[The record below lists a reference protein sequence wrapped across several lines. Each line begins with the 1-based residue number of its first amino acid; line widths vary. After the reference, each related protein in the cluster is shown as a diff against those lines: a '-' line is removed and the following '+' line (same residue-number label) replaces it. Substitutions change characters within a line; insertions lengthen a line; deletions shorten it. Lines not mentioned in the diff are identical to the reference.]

1 MSDNTLTL
9 KTIGSLLQ
17 EQFYIPAYQRG
28 YRWKEQQVTDLLDDI
43 KEYYLNSRNNTDE
56 SFYCLQPIVVKQKDD
71 KTWEV
76 VDGQQRLTTIY
87 IILTCLSE
95 SNNEK
100 NISRYHIS
108 YETRGDSAQFL
119 KNIKPTQHENN
130 IDFFHIYKAKK
141 AVESWFKSQEE
152 IDKYESIQTPLLN
165 LNNKS
170 VKVIWYEL
178 GDFEKSTEVFSRLN
192 IGKIP
197 LVNAELVKALFLKA
211 SNFYLPST
219 SDDKNLHHL
228 QNLKQLTISQ
238 EWDSIEKSFQDDAF
252 WYFLNNDD
260 LESNRIELLLNLYAT
275 SLDNTGI
282 EDSDKLKIF
291 LLFNN
296 LFNANEVNVAQEWL
310 NIKRLFMT
318 LEEWFNDRELFHL
331 IGFLITEGIKI
342 NSIITI
348 SQKSQ
353 DKRDFR
359 KKLIS
364 EIFELSFDHKSYTTL
379 SNEETQ
385 QRINHHLSSELTYD
399 TKSLKE
405 LRRILL
411 LFNIVSLLSNS
422 KSNSRFQFDR
432 FKRESWDVEH
442 IRSVTSDMPDNINSQ
457 KSWLKDVKDYL
468 KHSQID
474 AKDVTDNNN
483 ETSSINNDISQIL
496 QAKTFN
502 QKSFEN
508 IYKHII
514 KLYDP
519 NDEEIVDNSIGN
531 LTLLD
536 SHTNRSYKNSIFPI
550 KRKHIIELDKK
561 AIYVP
566 LCTKNVFLK
575 YYSTDIDKMLYWNS
589 NDRDDHQEAMIN
601 TMTEFF
607 TKSGA
612 Q

>member
-1 MSDNTLTL
+1 MSDNILTL

-17 EQFYIPAYQRG
+17 EKFYIPAYQRG

-71 KTWEV
+71 KSWEV

-87 IILTCLSE
+87 IILTCLLE
-95 SNNEK
+95 ANNEE
-100 NISRYHIS
+100 NISRYRIS
-108 YETRGDSAQFL
+108 YETRKDSARFL
-119 KNIKPTQHENN
+119 KNIEPAEHENN
-130 IDFFHIYKAKK
+130 IDFFHIYEAKK
-141 AVESWFKSQEE
+141 AVESWFKRQKE

-165 LNNKS
+165 LDNKS

-178 GDFEKSTEVFSRLN
+178 GDFEKPTEVFSRLN
-192 IGKIP
+192 IGKIL

-211 SNFYLPST
+211 NNFYLPST
-219 SDDKNLHHL
+219 SNDKNILHL
-228 QNLKQLTISQ
+228 QNIKQLTISQ

-275 SLDNTGI
+275 RLDSTDI
-282 EDSDKLKIF
+282 EDSDKFKTF

-296 LFNANEVNVAQEWL
+296 LFNNDEVNVAQEWL

-331 IGFLITEGIKI
+331 IGFLISEGVKI
-342 NSIITI
+342 NSIIKI
-348 SQKSQ
+348 SQNSQ
-353 DKRDFR
+353 DKRGFR
-359 KKLIS
+359 KKLIN
-364 EIFELSFDHKSYTTL
+364 EIFDLSFDHKSYTTL
-379 SNEETQ
+379 YNDEIEQHISSY
-385 QRINHHLSSELTYD
+385 LSELTYD

-422 KSNSRFQFDR
+422 KSNSHFQFDR

-442 IRSVTSDMPDNINSQ
+442 IRSVTSDMPDNINGQ

-468 KHSQID
+468 KDSQID
-474 AKDVTDNNN
+474 ARDVTDNNS
-483 ETSSINNDISQIL
+483 ETSSISKEISQTL

-502 QKSFEN
+502 QKSFEK

-519 NDEEIVDNSIGN
+519 NDEEVVDNSIGN

-536 SHTNRSYKNSIFPI
+536 SHTNRSYKNAIFPI

-566 LCTKNVFLK
+566 LCTKNAFLK
-575 YYSTDIDKMLYWNS
+575 YYSTNIDKMLYWSS
-589 NDRDDHQEAMIN
+589 NDRDDHQQAMIN

-607 TKSGA
+607 AKPGA

>member
-1 MSDNTLTL
+1 MSDNKLML
-9 KTIGSLLQ
+9 KPISSLLQ
-17 EQFYIPAYQRG
+17 EKFYIPAYQRG
-28 YRWKEQQVTDLLDDI
+28 YSWKEKQVQDLLEDI
-43 KEYYLNSRNNTDE
+43 REFYLNSLDSKNDT
-56 SFYCLQPIVVKQKDD
+56 FYCLQPVVVKKRGDD
-71 KTWEV
+71 SWEI

-87 IILTCLSE
+87 IILTCLLE
-95 SNNEK
+95 ANNEE
-100 NISRYHIS
+100 NISRYSIS
-108 YETRGDSAQFL
+108 YETRIDSARFL
-119 KNIKPTQHENN
+119 ENINPTQHKDN
-130 IDFFHIYKAKK
+130 IDFFHIYKAKE
-141 AVESWFKSQEE
+141 AVKSWLERQKEE
-152 IDKYESIQTPLLN
+152 NIYQSIKKTLLST
-165 LNNKS
+165 NNKS
-170 VKVIWYEL
+170 VQVIWYEL
-178 GDFEKSTEVFSRLN
+178 GDFEKPTEVFSRLN

-197 LVNAELVKALFLKA
+197 LVNAELVKALLLKA
-211 SNFYLPST
+211 SNFYPLST
-219 SDDKNLHHL
+219 SDDTHLHHL
-228 QNLKQLTISQ
+228 QNLKQITISQ
-238 EWDSIEKSFQDDAF
+238 EWDSIEKSFQNDAF

-260 LESNRIELLLNLYAT
+260 LESNRIELLLNLYST
-275 SLDNTGI
+275 SLDSTGI
-282 EDSDKLKIF
+282 EDSDKLKTF

-331 IGFLITEGIKI
+331 IGFLITEGKTID
-342 NSIITI
+342 SIIKI

-353 DKRDFR
+353 DKQHFR

-364 EIFELSFDHKSYTTL
+364 DIFELSFDHKSYNTL
-379 SNEETQ
+379 SNDEIEQ
-385 QRINHHLSSELTYD
+385 HISSYLSELTYD

-474 AKDVTDNNN
+474 EKDVTG
-483 ETSSINNDISQIL
+483 NNDEASFISHEVSQIL

-502 QKSFEN
+502 EKFFEA
-508 IYKHII
+508 IYKRII

-519 NDEEIVDNSIGN
+519 NNDEIVDNSIGN

-536 SHTNRSYKNSIFPI
+536 SHTNRSYKNAIFPI

-566 LCTKNVFLK
+566 LCTKNAFLK
-575 YYSTDIDKMLYWNS
+575 YYSKNIDKMLYWS
-589 NDRDDHQEAMIN
+589 SEDRDDHQEAMIN

>member
-1 MSDNTLTL
+1 MSDNILTL

-17 EQFYIPAYQRG
+17 EKFYIPAYQRG
-28 YRWKEQQVTDLLDDI
+28 YRWKEQQVTDLLNDI
-43 KEYYLNSRNNTDE
+43 KEYYLNSRNSKDE

-87 IILTCLSE
+87 IILTCLLE
-95 SNNEK
+95 ANNEK

-108 YETRGDSAQFL
+108 YETRKDSARFL
-119 KNIKPTQHENN
+119 KKIESTQHENN
-130 IDFFHIYKAKK
+130 IDFFHIYEAKK
-141 AVESWFKSQEE
+141 AVESWFKAQEE

-165 LNNKS
+165 LDNKS

-211 SNFYLPST
+211 SNFCLPST
-219 SDDKNLHHL
+219 SDDENFHHL

-275 SLDNTGI
+275 SLDSTGI
-282 EDSDKLKIF
+282 EDSDKLKTF

-296 LFNANEVNVAQEWL
+296 LLNANGVNVAQEWL

-331 IGFLITEGIKI
+331 IGFLITEGVKI

-348 SQKSQ
+348 SQNSQ
-353 DKRDFR
+353 DKQDFR

-364 EIFELSFDHKSYTTL
+364 EIFELSFNHKSCTTL
-379 SNEETQ
+379 SNDDTQ
-385 QRINHHLSSELTYD
+385 QRINYYLSSELTYD

-442 IRSVTSDMPDNINSQ
+442 IRSVTSNMPDNINSQ
-457 KSWLKDVKDYL
+457 KNWLKDVEEYL
-468 KHSQID
+468 KHSKID
-474 AKDVTDNNN
+474 VKDVTDNNN
-483 ETSSINNDISQIL
+483 ETSSINNDICQIL

-502 QKSFEN
+502 QKSFED

-519 NDEEIVDNSIGN
+519 NGEEIVDNSIGN

-566 LCTKNVFLK
+566 LCTKNAFLK
-575 YYSTDIDKMLYWNS
+575 YYSTNIDKMLYWSS
-589 NDRDDHQEAMIN
+589 NDRDDHQKAMIN